1 MQARKHL
8 IPLGRLKKRAEFLR
22 VRDGRTWRA
31 GSLVLQARRR
41 AVSSQRDNGPNDEMV
56 RFGFT
61 ATKRLG
67 PAVTRNRARRR
78 LKETVRLVASAHVRP
93 GYDYVVIARHGAL
106 TQSFER
112 IEKELRQALDG
123 IHRQKPARA

>member
-1 MQARKHL
+1 
-8 IPLGRLKKRAEFLR
+8 
-22 VRDGRTWRA
+22 VWRA
-31 GSLVLQARRR
+31 RSFVLQARLRPAASAR
-41 AVSSQRDNGPNDEMV
+41 NREPLHESA

-106 TQSFER
+106 TQTFET
-112 IEKELRQALDG
+112 ILKDLRQALEG

>member
-1 MQARKHL
+1 MQAGKPL

-22 VRDGRTWRA
+22 VRDGRVWRSR
-31 GSLVLQARRR
+31 SLVLQARRR
-41 AVSSQRDNGPNDEMV
+41 PDGTKLSSEMT

-67 PAVTRNRARRR
+67 NAVTRNRARRR
-78 LKETVRLVASAHVRP
+78 LRETVRLVAHTHARH

-106 TQSFER
+106 TQPFEH
-112 IEKELRQALDG
+112 IQKELRSALEG
-123 IHRQKPARA
+123 IHKE